1 VAIHPGIAL
10 EQVKASTGWELKV
23 APDLATTREPTG
35 PELAALRAL
44 QEKTAKAHGTS
55 AVSE

>member
-1 VAIHPGIAL
+1 MELTGLPPEEL
-10 EQVKASTGWELKV
+10 EGRIEEVRARMRPVE
-23 APDLATTREPTG
+23 A
-35 PELAALRAL
+35 ELAALRAL